1 MAEQTVI
8 CPNCGTTNQ
17 LTNKFCA
24 HCGFDLT
31 QAIAVVKAAADP
43 QKALYVQAKEALAAG
58 DFAKAIDGFNQLGAY
73 TDAPDQLA
81 KAKAGFAEAQQRQ
94 RERLYGEGLD
104 AFSHGDLTTAAARFQ
119 QVAGFQDAE
128 AKLALVKKAQ
138 AAAAAEAAAAAKQKQ
153 AADYDAAYRQGLAG
167 AQAATTTSDL
177 QRYLTYL
184 AQFTGYQ
191 DGAAQLAQFQAK
203 YTRLV
208 EQEKAA
214 HAVGA
219 RRRNRILI
227 VAGVAV
233 VIVGGGA
240 FAWHSHQA
248 AAAALADKVTAQ
260 RATNAKSYN
269 GLPSDTKKDV
279 KTMMATYHANPK
291 DYIYKVKATAADYTV
306 VGYTFRGPDT
316 SKDKLPKSGTRV
328 YDATAIYRR

>member
-1 MAEQTVI
+1 M
-8 CPNCGTTNQ
+8 
-17 LTNKFCA
+17 
-24 HCGFDLT
+24 
-31 QAIAVVKAAADP
+31 
-43 QKALYVQAKEALAAG
+43 
-58 DFAKAIDGFNQLGAY
+58 
-73 TDAPDQLA
+73 
-81 KAKAGFAEAQQRQ
+81 
-94 RERLYGEGLD
+94 
-104 AFSHGDLTTAAARFQ
+104 
-119 QVAGFQDAE
+119 
-128 AKLALVKKAQ
+128 KKAQ

-203 YTRLV
+203 YTRLA

-291 DYIYKVKATAADYTV
+291 DYIYKVKATALTTPWLATPSAV
-306 VGYTFRGPDT
+306 PTPART
-316 SKDKLPKSGTRV
+316 S
-328 YDATAIYRR
+328 YRKAVRACMMRRRFIAGNDSKNIFFVQFTDFISRKACQFNGRLFL